1 MSEQTFPDN
10 NEMLNLQSVSK
21 KFCRG
26 LRRSLLYGSA
36 DIAKTFLGIRYNTA
50 KLRPKEFWALQDIS
64 FQMKPGEALG
74 VIGGNGAGKS
84 TLLRLISGIFSPDKG
99 RIAVRGRVG
108 TLIALGAGFHPY
120 LSGRENI
127 LLNGAVLGMSRD
139 EIASRTDEIIDFAG
153 IGEFID
159 APVSTYSSGMRVRLG
174 FSIAINSS
182 PDILIIDEV
191 LAVGDLDFMKKSYAR
206 MENLVKNDG
215 VTAVVV
221 SHNMATIQRL
231 CARTLVL
238 DKGKSVFLGDT
249 STAISC
255 YYERVLGKPLDEDD
269 TTNAKLIHHKECSLD
284 IKVEDFQIMGENGL
298 PADQLISG
306 KPAEFVVEIKN
317 KLPKAA
323 AMPTINILILNVHL
337 TDLYV
342 LLELPISASKEKKIF
357 DKRANISCKVPYLGL
372 APGLYK
378 IIVKIGDK
386 KDGVYDS
393 VIVARE
399 LKVSWPKDASDA
411 RLSLHD
417 DFKFVMPAQWK
428 FLDYE

>member
-1 MSEQTFPDN
+1 MLCLQT
-10 NEMLNLQSVSK
+10 VGK

-36 DIAKTFLGIRYNTA
+36 DIAKTFLGIRYNTEN
-50 KLRPKEFWALQDIS
+50 LRPKEFWALQDIS
-64 FQMKPGEALG
+64 FKMKQCEALG

-84 TLLRLISGIFSPDKG
+84 TMLRLISGIFSPDKG
-99 RIAVRGRVG
+99 RIAVRGRIG

-127 LLNGAVLGMSRD
+127 LLNGAVLGMSRE
-139 EIASRTDEIIDFAG
+139 EIAGRTDEIIDFAG

-206 MENLVKNDG
+206 MEKLIKNNG

-238 DKGKSVFLGDT
+238 EKGKSVFLGDT
-249 STAISC
+249 SAAISC
-255 YYERVLGKPLDEDD
+255 YYERVLGKPPDED
-269 TTNAKLIHHKECSLD
+269 AAPSSKLIHHKECSLD
-284 IKVEDFQIMGENGL
+284 IKVEDFQIFGENGL
-298 PADQLISG
+298 PADHLTAG
-306 KPAEFVVEIKN
+306 KPAEFIVQLQN
-317 KLPKAA
+317 KLPKPA

-342 LLELPISASKEKKIF
+342 LLELPISASKEKNLI
-357 DKRANISCKVPYLGL
+357 DKRASVSCKLPYMGL
-372 APGLYK
+372 APGRYK

-393 VIVARE
+393 AIVARE
-399 LKVSWPKDASDA
+399 LKITWPKDASDE

-417 DFKFVMPAQWK
+417 DFKYVMQAQWR
-428 FLDYE
+428 FLD

>member
-1 MSEQTFPDN
+1 MPEQIFTDN
-10 NEMLNLQSVSK
+10 NEMLSLQSVSK

-127 LLNGAVLGMSRD
+127 LLNGAVLGMSRE

-153 IGEFID
+153 IDEFID

-206 MENLVKNDG
+206 MEYLIKNNG
-215 VTAVVV
+215 ITAVVV
-221 SHNMATIQRL
+221 SHNMATIQHL

-238 DKGKSVFLGDT
+238 NKGNSIFIGDT
-249 STAISC
+249 AGAISC
-255 YYERVLGKPLDEDD
+255 YYETVLGKPLDEDAAP
-269 TTNAKLIHHKECSLD
+269 NVKLIHHKECSLD
-284 IKVEDFQIMGENGL
+284 IKVEDFQILGENGL
-298 PADQLISG
+298 PADQLTAG
-306 KPAEFVVEIKN
+306 KPAEFVIQIQN
-317 KLPKAA
+317 KLQKPA

-342 LLELPISASKEKKIF
+342 LLELPISAGKEKQLF
-357 DKRANISCKVPYLGL
+357 DKRVSISCKLAYLGL

-393 VIVARE
+393 AIVARE
-399 LKVSWPKDASDA
+399 LKISWPKDTSDA

-417 DFKFVMPAQWK
+417 DFKFIMPAQWK
-428 FLDYE
+428 LLDYE